1 MRRGEKRVG
10 GMKKVVVLQGPPTC
24 GKTLTLKSAL
34 RVLTEKKAKVK
45 AQYRWRGEMPVLDVW
60 AVLDVCGKNVFFS
73 TADGASIKIEEQFA
87 EALECAELKKEQIDV
102 FVFPVRETGRGK
114 RLLNNVVAKI
124 GTKNALI
131 LQKRTAVLGKEQI
144 EKNEADAQDTAA
156 AVIAAASDG
165 VSCERV

>member
-1 MRRGEKRVG
+1 MRKDADVKIGFARFDGE
-10 GMKKVVVLQGPPTC
+10 
-24 GKTLTLKSAL
+24 
-34 RVLTEKKAKVK
+34 KAKVK